1 MRRLA
6 VIAPLVAFTCAV
18 PASAAT
24 GLVTAGYPYAS
35 ECPKAGIQDRV
46 DRWRMNTCN
55 CTSYVAWAL
64 ARNGYRTDWF
74 VAGRMD
80 AWNWPNIAERKGIP
94 VGSTPRPGAVAVWP
108 EWGQRGHLAFVVSV
122 HAGGRFDV
130 AEYNTPGHVRFGFD
144 RRRDVKPSDDIVFLY
159 VPRRA

>member
-6 VIAPLVAFTCAV
+6 VVFVALAAAV
-18 PASAAT
+18 PAAAGS
-24 GLVTAGYPYAS
+24 GLIYGGYPYAS

-74 VAGRMD
+74 VPGRMD
-80 AWNWPNIAERKGIP
+80 AWNWPHIAKRKGIP
-94 VGSTPRPGAVAVWP
+94 VGSTPRVGAVAVWP
-108 EWGQRGHLAFVVSV
+108 EWGNRGHLAFVTAE

-144 RRRDVKPSDDIVFLY
+144 RRTDVRSGDDIVFLY
-159 VPRRA
+159 VPRRS

>member
-1 MRRLA
+1 MRRPVVVVLLA
-6 VIAPLVAFTCAV
+6 LAAAAP
-18 PASAAT
+18 AAAQS
-24 GLVTAGYPYAS
+24 GLVTGGYPYAS
-35 ECPKAGIQDRV
+35 RCPKAGIQDRV

-74 VAGRMD
+74 VPGRMD
-80 AWNWPNIAERKGIP
+80 AWNWPNIAEEKGIP
-94 VGSTPRPGAVAVWP
+94 LEDTPRPGAVAVWP
-108 EWGQRGHLAFVVSV
+108 EWGKRGHVAFVVAV

-144 RRRDVKPSDDIVFLY
+144 RRIDVRQNEHIVYLY
-159 VPRRA
+159 VPRRS

>member
-1 MRRLA
+1 MRLLA
-6 VIAPLVAFTCAV
+6 VVALLLAV
-18 PASAAT
+18 AGSATAEP
-24 GLVTAGYPYAS
+24 GLVTAGYPYAA

-74 VAGRMD
+74 VPGRMD
-80 AWNWPNIAERKGIP
+80 AWNWARIAERKGIP
-94 VGSTPRPGAVAVWP
+94 VEDSPRPGAVAVWP
-108 EWGQRGHLAFVVSV
+108 EWGKRGHVAFVTAV
-122 HAGGRFDV
+122 HPGGRFDV

-144 RRRDVKPSDDIVFLY
+144 RRIDVRPSDDIVYLY
-159 VPRRA
+159 VPRRS